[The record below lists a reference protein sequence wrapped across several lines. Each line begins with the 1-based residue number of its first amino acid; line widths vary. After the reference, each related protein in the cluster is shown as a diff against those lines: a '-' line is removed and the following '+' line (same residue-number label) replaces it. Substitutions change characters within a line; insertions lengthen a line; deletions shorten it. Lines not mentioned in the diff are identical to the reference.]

1 MLKNVFLVTGFIISL
16 VTFGQAPTASFSS
29 VPAAVGGTITICQ
42 GSTITFANTSTSTI
56 AGTTYSWNFG
66 LGATPATAVGAGP
79 HTVTYNTATAPT
91 TTVTLTVNNN
101 NGSAASTFTRTIDV
115 NALPNAALTLASTG
129 GGYGT
134 TTQNGQTIFK
144 NCGSIDSAIFTFNS
158 QFNNAVSQTFSW
170 GDGSTSTNFTMVGSQ
185 ISHNY
190 PLGQFTLIH
199 TVTQNGCTNSA
210 SYTVFNGNAP
220 LVTVAGIGSNTCL
233 PSPYSI
239 DILSNDVPITYT
251 VSFSDGSPSQV
262 FTTTNDTTIN
272 HVFNTSSCGI
282 DYVFAPGFP
291 PIENAFSAT
300 VVAQNICSNNGLP
313 TVITVGPITIST
325 GTTADFSYT
334 PQSPICV
341 LEPVTFSNES
351 DGGETVNQNGCDT
364 TYGFYWTIT
373 PNTFTVNSGTLGSNN
388 GFTGATYDYTQWTNG
403 TDDVEVLF
411 SQPGTYYITMTTGNF
426 CGEDVHVDSVVIKPE
441 AHLSFSLYDQTVCSG
456 DSTVQ
461 FTMTSDQPNYW
472 IYWDIT
478 DTTNISNI
486 TVLSGSGVT
495 PVVFSA
501 LLPQNNTNETGTI
514 QIEATVECST
524 DSADVHVITVNP
536 QANANVDPL
545 FYELC
550 NGETTDIDIT
560 SNLDNVQFTWTA
572 VYPNTITGAG
582 NGTGSNIAQTL
593 NNSGST
599 IDSVQYFVTVQNAA
613 CPGDTAIVTVA
624 VQPQLVIN
632 TNIDFT
638 VCPGAPI
645 NPDDYISTP
654 PGADITWTNNNTNI
668 GLGASGSG
676 NIPTFNAASN
686 VTGNTISGT
695 IDVEV
700 QLGDCPAVQDQF
712 VINVLSAPD
721 FDYTTTPQNGLD
733 CITGIGVIN
742 GVVNPVNSSA
752 SWSGPGVVS
761 GGNTF
766 TPVINQPGQYTVI
779 LNDNVNG
786 CSSTYSVTIEP
797 PTLINITTVNITNV
811 SCFNGSNGA
820 ISINTDNGN
829 GSNLDYTWSPAQN
842 NSASVNGLSTG
853 SYSVTVSN
861 EDGCEDDTTVFVNQ
875 PGPISIAQID
885 STGSECGEANGS
897 LSVLASGGVGSFGYT
912 WSSGNNG
919 ATANNIDA
927 GTYTVTATDGNGCQQ
942 SLSLSLG
949 CTPLIPVVIPQFLSP
964 NGDNQNELWIIQN
977 TAQYPSI
984 KVTVYNRWGS
994 VVYEAEPYNN
1004 DWNGHLKGT
1013 NPNPLPA
1020 ATYFYVVDTNK
1031 KSQDPYQGYIEI
1043 QP

>member
-1 MLKNVFLVTGFIISL
+1 MLKHLFLVTGFVLSV
-16 VTFGQAPTASFSS
+16 VTFGQAPVASFSS
-29 VPAAVGGTITICQ
+29 VPASVGGTITICQ
-42 GSTITFANTSTSTI
+42 GSTIIFNNTSNQTV
-56 AGTTYSWNFG
+56 AGTTYAWNFG
-66 LGATPATAVGAGP
+66 LGATPATANTAGP

-91 TTVTLTVNNN
+91 TTVTLTVTNP
-101 NGSAASTFTRTIDV
+101 GFPPSVFTRTIDV
-115 NALPNAALTLASTG
+115 NALPNAAMTLASIG
-129 GGYGT
+129 GGFGT
-134 TTQNGQTIFK
+134 ITQGGQTIFK
-144 NCGSIDSAIFTFNS
+144 NCGAIDSALFTFNAAANNTVT
-158 QFNNAVSQTFSW
+158 QVFNW
-170 GDGSTSTNFTMVGSQ
+170 GDGSTSTNLSMVGSQ
-185 ISHNY
+185 ITHDY
-190 PLGQFTLIH
+190 PLGQFVLTH
-199 TVTQNGCTNSA
+199 TVTQNGCTNTT
-210 SYTVFNGNAP
+210 SYIVFNGSAP
-220 LVTVAGIGSNTCL
+220 QVTVTGIGSNTCL

-251 VSFSDGSPSQV
+251 VNFSDGTPSSV
-262 FTTTNDTTIN
+262 FTTANDTTIN
-272 HVFNTSSCGI
+272 HIFNTSSCGV
-282 DYVFAPGFP
+282 DYVFAPGLP
-291 PIENAFSAT
+291 PIPNAYSASI
-300 VVAQNICSNNGLP
+300 VAQNICSNNGIP
-313 TVITVGPITIST
+313 TVVTIGPIVIST
-325 GTTADFSYT
+325 GTTAEFSYT

-341 LEPVTFSNES
+341 LEPVTFTN
-351 DGGETVNQNGCDT
+351 ETVAGESVNQAGCDT
-364 TYGFYWTIT
+364 TYGYYWEIT
-373 PNTFTVNSGTLGSNN
+373 PNTFTVNSGSLGSSN

-403 TDDVEVLF
+403 SDDLEILF
-411 SQPGTYYITMTTGNF
+411 SQPGTYYVWLHTGNS
-426 CGEDVHVDSVVIKPE
+426 CGPDSTLDSLVIKPE
-441 AHLSFSLYDQTVCSG
+441 AHLTFSLYDQTVCSG
-456 DSTVQ
+456 DSSVQ

-550 NGETTDIDIT
+550 DGETTDIDIT

-572 VYPNTITGAG
+572 VFPNTITGAA

-599 IDSVQYFVTVQNAA
+599 IDTVLYYVAVQNAA

-632 TNIDFT
+632 TNVDFT
-638 VCPGAPI
+638 VCPGTPI
-645 NPDDYISTP
+645 NPADYISTP
-654 PGADITWTNNNTNI
+654 PGATISWTNNNTNI
-668 GLGASGSG
+668 GLGSSGSG
-676 NIPTFNAASN
+676 NVPTFNAASN
-686 VTGNTISGT
+686 TTGNTITGT
-695 IDVEV
+695 IDVDV
-700 QLGDCPAVQDQF
+700 QLGDCPGVQDQF
-712 VINVLSAPD
+712 LINVLSAPA
-721 FDYTTTPQNGLD
+721 FDYTTTPSNGLD

-742 GVVNPVNSSA
+742 SVVNPVNSSA
-752 SWSGPGVVS
+752 SWSGPGIVS

-766 TPVINQPGQYTVI
+766 NPVINQPGQYTVI

-797 PTLINITTVNITNV
+797 PTLINITSVNVTNV

-820 ISINTDNGN
+820 IAINTDNGN
-829 GSNLDYTWSPAQN
+829 GSNLDYSWNPSQN
-842 NSASVNGLSTG
+842 NSASVNGLTTG
-853 SYSVTVSN
+853 NYTVTVSN

-875 PGPISIAQID
+875 PGPISISQID
-885 STGSECGEANGS
+885 SVGSECGEANGS
-897 LSVLASGGVGSFGYT
+897 LSVLASGGVGNFTYS
-912 WSSGNNG
+912 WSSGNTG

-927 GTYTVTATDGNGCQQ
+927 GTFTVTATDGNGCPA
-942 SLSLSLG
+942 SESFDLG

-964 NGDNQNELWIIQN
+964 NGDNQNELWLLQN
-977 TAQYPSI
+977 TAQYPNI
-984 KVTVYNRWGS
+984 KVTVYNRWGN
-994 VVYEAEPYNN
+994 VVFEAEPYNN

>member
-1 MLKNVFLVTGFIISL
+1 MLKHIFLVTGFVLSV
-16 VTFGQAPTASFSS
+16 VTFGQAPVASFSS
-29 VPAAVGGTITICQ
+29 VPASVGGTITICQ
-42 GSTITFANTSTSTI
+42 GSTIIFNNTSNQTV
-56 AGTTYSWNFG
+56 AGTTYAWNFG
-66 LGATPATAVGAGP
+66 LGATPATANTAGP

-91 TTVTLTVNNN
+91 TTVTLTVTNP
-101 NGSAASTFTRTIDV
+101 GFPPSVFTRTIDV
-115 NALPNAALTLASTG
+115 NALPNAAMTLSSIG
-129 GGYGT
+129 GGFGT
-134 TTQNGQTIFK
+134 ITQGGQTIFK
-144 NCGSIDSAIFTFNS
+144 NCGAIDSALFTFNAAVNNTVT
-158 QFNNAVSQTFSW
+158 QVFNW
-170 GDGSTSTNFTMVGSQ
+170 GDGSTSTNLSMVGSQ
-185 ISHNY
+185 ITHDY
-190 PLGQFTLIH
+190 PLGQFVLTH
-199 TVTQNGCTNSA
+199 TVTQNGCTNTT
-210 SYTVFNGNAP
+210 SYIVFNGSAP
-220 LVTVAGIGSNTCL
+220 QVTVTGIGSNTCL

-251 VSFSDGSPSQV
+251 VNFSDGTPSSV
-262 FTTTNDTTIN
+262 FTTANDTTIN
-272 HVFNTSSCGI
+272 HIFNTSSCGV
-282 DYVFAPGFP
+282 DYVFAPGLP
-291 PIENAFSAT
+291 PIPNAYSASI
-300 VVAQNICSNNGLP
+300 VAQNICSNNGIP
-313 TVITVGPITIST
+313 TVVTIGPIVIST
-325 GTTADFSYT
+325 GTTAEFSYT

-341 LEPVTFSNES
+341 LEPVTFTN
-351 DGGETVNQNGCDT
+351 ETVAGESVNQAGCDT
-364 TYGFYWTIT
+364 TYGYYWEIT
-373 PNTFTVNSGTLGSNN
+373 PNTFTVNSGSLGSSN

-403 TDDVEVLF
+403 SDDLEILF
-411 SQPGTYYITMTTGNF
+411 SQPGTYYVWLHTGNS
-426 CGEDVHVDSVVIKPE
+426 CGPDSTLDSLVIKPE
-441 AHLSFSLYDQTVCSG
+441 AHLTFSLYDQTVCSG
-456 DSTVQ
+456 DSSVQ

-550 NGETTDIDIT
+550 DGETTDIDIT

-572 VYPNTITGAG
+572 VFPNTITGAA

-599 IDSVQYFVTVQNAA
+599 IDTVLYYVAVQNAA

-632 TNIDFT
+632 TNVDFT
-638 VCPGAPI
+638 VCPGTPI
-645 NPDDYISTP
+645 NPADYISTP
-654 PGADITWTNNNTNI
+654 PGATISWTNNNTNI
-668 GLGASGSG
+668 GLGSSGSG
-676 NIPTFNAASN
+676 NVPTFNAASN
-686 VTGNTISGT
+686 TTGNTITGT
-695 IDVEV
+695 IDVDV
-700 QLGDCPAVQDQF
+700 QLGDCPGVQDQF
-712 VINVLSAPD
+712 LINVLSAPA
-721 FDYTTTPQNGLD
+721 FDYTTTPSNGLD

-742 GVVNPVNSSA
+742 SVVNPVNSSA
-752 SWSGPGVVS
+752 SWSGPGIVS

-766 TPVINQPGQYTVI
+766 NPVINQPGQYTVI

-797 PTLINITTVNITNV
+797 PTLINITSVNVTNV

-820 ISINTDNGN
+820 IAINTDNGN
-829 GSNLDYTWSPAQN
+829 GSNLDYSWNPSQN
-842 NSASVNGLSTG
+842 NSASVNGLTTG
-853 SYSVTVSN
+853 NYTVTVSN

-875 PGPISIAQID
+875 PGPISISQID
-885 STGSECGEANGS
+885 SVGSECGEANGS
-897 LSVLASGGVGSFGYT
+897 LSVLASGGVGNFTYS
-912 WSSGNNG
+912 WSSGNTG

-927 GTYTVTATDGNGCQQ
+927 GTFTVTATDGNGCPA
-942 SLSLSLG
+942 SESFDLG

-964 NGDNQNELWIIQN
+964 NGDNQNELWLLQN
-977 TAQYPSI
+977 TAQYPNI
-984 KVTVYNRWGS
+984 KVTVYNRWGN
-994 VVYEAEPYNN
+994 VVFEAEPYNN

>member
-1 MLKNVFLVTGFIISL
+1 MLKHLFLVTGFVLSV
-16 VTFGQAPTASFSS
+16 VTFGQAPVASFSS
-29 VPAAVGGTITICQ
+29 VPASVGGTITICQ
-42 GSTITFANTSTSTI
+42 GSTIIFNNTSNQTV
-56 AGTTYSWNFG
+56 AGTTYAWNFG
-66 LGATPATAVGAGP
+66 LGATPATANTAGP

-91 TTVTLTVNNN
+91 TTVTLTVTNP
-101 NGSAASTFTRTIDV
+101 GFPPSVFTRTIDV
-115 NALPNAALTLASTG
+115 NALPNAAMTLASIG
-129 GGYGT
+129 GGFGT
-134 TTQNGQTIFK
+134 ITQGGQTIFK
-144 NCGSIDSAIFTFNS
+144 NCGAIDSALFTFNAAANNTVT
-158 QFNNAVSQTFSW
+158 QVFNW
-170 GDGSTSTNFTMVGSQ
+170 GDGSTSTNLSMVGSQ
-185 ISHNY
+185 ITHDY
-190 PLGQFTLIH
+190 PLGQFVLTH
-199 TVTQNGCTNSA
+199 TVTQNGCTNTT
-210 SYTVFNGNAP
+210 SYIVFNGSAP
-220 LVTVAGIGSNTCL
+220 QVTVTGIGSNTCL

-251 VSFSDGSPSQV
+251 VNFSDGTPSSV
-262 FTTTNDTTIN
+262 FTTANDTTIN
-272 HVFNTSSCGI
+272 HIFNTSSCGV
-282 DYVFAPGFP
+282 DYVFAPGLP
-291 PIENAFSAT
+291 PIPNAYSASI
-300 VVAQNICSNNGLP
+300 VAQNICSNNGIP
-313 TVITVGPITIST
+313 TVVTIGPIVIST
-325 GTTADFSYT
+325 GTTAEFSYT

-341 LEPVTFSNES
+341 LEPVTFTN
-351 DGGETVNQNGCDT
+351 ETVAGESVNQAGCDT
-364 TYGFYWTIT
+364 TYGYYWEIT
-373 PNTFTVNSGTLGSNN
+373 PNTFTVNSGSLGSSN
-388 GFTGATYDYTQWTNG
+388 GFTGATYDYTQWING
-403 TDDVEVLF
+403 SDDLEILF
-411 SQPGTYYITMTTGNF
+411 SQPGTYYVWLHTGNS
-426 CGEDVHVDSVVIKPE
+426 CGPDSTLDSLVIKPE
-441 AHLSFSLYDQTVCSG
+441 AHLTFSLYDQTVCSG
-456 DSTVQ
+456 DSSVQ

-550 NGETTDIDIT
+550 DGETTDIDIT

-572 VYPNTITGAG
+572 VFPNTITGAA

-599 IDSVQYFVTVQNAA
+599 IDTVLYYVAVQNAA

-632 TNIDFT
+632 TNVDFT
-638 VCPGAPI
+638 VCPGTPI
-645 NPDDYISTP
+645 NPADYISTP
-654 PGADITWTNNNTNI
+654 PGATISWTNNNTNI
-668 GLGASGSG
+668 GLGSSGSG
-676 NIPTFNAASN
+676 NVPTFNAASN
-686 VTGNTISGT
+686 TTGNTITGT
-695 IDVEV
+695 IDVDV
-700 QLGDCPAVQDQF
+700 QLGDCPGVQDQF
-712 VINVLSAPD
+712 LINVLSAPA
-721 FDYTTTPQNGLD
+721 FDYTTTPSNGLD

-742 GVVNPVNSSA
+742 SVVNPVNSSA
-752 SWSGPGVVS
+752 SWSGPGIVS

-766 TPVINQPGQYTVI
+766 NPVINQPGQYTVI

-797 PTLINITTVNITNV
+797 PTLINITSVNVTNV

-820 ISINTDNGN
+820 IAINTDNGN
-829 GSNLDYTWSPAQN
+829 GSNLDYSWNPSQN
-842 NSASVNGLSTG
+842 NSASVNGLTTG
-853 SYSVTVSN
+853 NYTVTVSN

-875 PGPISIAQID
+875 PGPISISQID
-885 STGSECGEANGS
+885 SVGSECGEANGS
-897 LSVLASGGVGSFGYT
+897 LSVLASGGVGNFTYS
-912 WSSGNNG
+912 WSSGNTG

-927 GTYTVTATDGNGCQQ
+927 GTFTVTATDGNGCPA
-942 SLSLSLG
+942 SESFDLG

-964 NGDNQNELWIIQN
+964 NGDNQNELWLLQN
-977 TAQYPSI
+977 TAQYPNI
-984 KVTVYNRWGS
+984 KVTVYNRWGN
-994 VVYEAEPYNN
+994 VVFEAEPYNN